1 MSAVPALSTSLP
13 ALDNTL
19 GALYIGTCLST
30 LLYGVICVQTFLY
43 ITSYRARSDRW
54 WLKSFVFVCKCFIQ
68 PHVLHPPIPQ
78 QGLDTVNQGM
88 MVAGMYRFLVSDFA
102 NPIALEGKG
111 AGGGKALTTY
121 ASPTIF
127 SLGLLLI
134 LMLQQDESIIGVT
147 SVLLIQLFFCW
158 RIWRFSASSLNVWM
172 RIGFVAIMVPLA
184 FFNFASYIA
193 MGIFGFQHP
202 LHSPN
207 APNFSLVIKL
217 AASSGM
223 AFDVIMT
230 LAMIMSLHRARSG
243 VIRSDHVITLLTLF
257 TVNTN
262 LITTLLSVGSLV
274 TFLVLPDATV
284 YGGIFFLIAKSYL
297 NSFLAIEYLREKMD
311 PSMSKHETEFSR
323 PVFAEPASAHTITT
337 RQMEEVASGLALA
350 NDSSTKV

>member
-1 MSAVPALSTSLP
+1 MSAVPALPTSLP

-30 LLYGVICVQTFLY
+30 LLYGVICVQTFIY

-54 WLKSFVFVCKCFIQ
+54 WLKAFVFV
-68 PHVLHPPIPQ
+68 
-78 QGLDTVNQGM
+78 GLDTVNQGM

-111 AGGGKALTTY
+111 AGGGKA
-121 ASPTIF
+121 
-127 SLGLLLI
+127 
-134 LMLQQDESIIGVT
+134 
-147 SVLLIQLFFCW
+147 FFCW
-158 RIWRFSASSLNVWM
+158 RIWRFSASSLKVWM
-172 RIGFVAIMVPLA
+172 RIGFVAIM
-184 FFNFASYIA
+184 
-193 MGIFGFQHP
+193 
-202 LHSPN
+202 
-207 APNFSLVIKL
+207 LVIKL

-243 VIRSDHVITLLTLF
+243 VVRSDHVITLLTLF

-262 LITTLLSVGSLV
+262 LITTS
-274 TFLVLPDATV
+274 FLVLPDATV

-297 NSFLAIEYLREKMD
+297 NSFLAILNSREYLREKMD
-311 PSMSKHETEFSR
+311 PSMSKHETGFSQ
-323 PVFAEPASAHTITT
+323 PVFAEPASSHTITT
-337 RQMEEVASGLALA
+337 QQMEQVASESAPA

>member
-1 MSAVPALSTSLP
+1 MSAVPALPTSLP

-30 LLYGVICVQTFLY
+30 LLSYSLY
-43 ITSYRARSDRW
+43 
-54 WLKSFVFVCKCFIQ
+54 C
-68 PHVLHPPIPQ
+68 
-78 QGLDTVNQGM
+78 M

-111 AGGGKALTTY
+111 AGGGKAMNPSSGS
-121 ASPTIF
+121 ASF
-127 SLGLLLI
+127 FGLLSVCL
-134 LMLQQDESIIGVT
+134 LLDQVS

-158 RIWRFSASSLNVWM
+158 RIWRFSASSLQVWM

-184 FFNFASYIA
+184 FFNFASYVA
-193 MGIFGFQHP
+193 MGIFGFQHT

-230 LAMIMSLHRARSG
+230 LAMITSLYRARSG
-243 VIRSDHVITLLTLF
+243 VTRSDHVITLLTLF

-274 TFLVLPDATV
+274 TVGWLNLKV
-284 YGGIFFLIAKSYL
+284 YTGTQHAYF
-297 NSFLAIEYLREKMD
+297 
-311 PSMSKHETEFSR
+311 
-323 PVFAEPASAHTITT
+323 
-337 RQMEEVASGLALA
+337 
-350 NDSSTKV
+350 

>member
-1 MSAVPALSTSLP
+1 
-13 ALDNTL
+13 
-19 GALYIGTCLST
+19 
-30 LLYGVICVQTFLY
+30 
-43 ITSYRARSDRW
+43 
-54 WLKSFVFVCKCFIQ
+54 
-68 PHVLHPPIPQ
+68 
-78 QGLDTVNQGM
+78 M

-111 AGGGKALTTY
+111 AGGGKAMNPSSGS
-121 ASPTIF
+121 ASF
-127 SLGLLLI
+127 FGLLSVCL
-134 LMLQQDESIIGVT
+134 LLDQVS

-158 RIWRFSASSLNVWM
+158 RIWRFSASSLKLWM

-184 FFNFASYIA
+184 FFNFASYVA

-207 APNFSLVIKL
+207 APNFSTRTANIFQLVIKL

-230 LAMIMSLHRARSG
+230 LAMIMSLYRARSG

-297 NSFLAIEYLREKMD
+297 NSFLAILNSREYLREKMD
-311 PSMSKHETEFSR
+311 PSMSKHEAEFSQ
-323 PVFAEPASAHTITT
+323 PVFAEPAHQLDSLRKSAHTITT
-337 RQMEEVASGLALA
+337 RQMEESASALA

>member
-1 MSAVPALSTSLP
+1 
-13 ALDNTL
+13 
-19 GALYIGTCLST
+19 
-30 LLYGVICVQTFLY
+30 
-43 ITSYRARSDRW
+43 
-54 WLKSFVFVCKCFIQ
+54 
-68 PHVLHPPIPQ
+68 
-78 QGLDTVNQGM
+78 M

-111 AGGGKALTTY
+111 AGDGKALTTY
-121 ASPTIF
+121 
-127 SLGLLLI
+127 
-134 LMLQQDESIIGVT
+134 DESIIGVA

-158 RIWRFSASSLNVWM
+158 RIWRFSASSLTVWM
-172 RIGFVAIMVPLA
+172 RIGFVAIMIPLA
-184 FFNFASYIA
+184 FFNFASYVA
-193 MGIFGFQHP
+193 MGIFGFQHI
-202 LHSPN
+202 LHMPN

-243 VIRSDHVITLLTLF
+243 VVRSDHVITLLTLF

-262 LITTLLSVGSLV
+262 LITALLSVGSLV

-297 NSFLAIEYLREKMD
+297 NSFLAILNSREYLREKMD
-311 PSMSKHETEFSR
+311 PSMSKHETGFSQ

-337 RQMEEVASGLALA
+337 RQMEDVSSGLALA